1 MPFSVLSDFCF
12 VWHNFLDVF
21 VPYYHFKVFSDIAG
35 SPLDSMLQQLAYY
48 KRHNPGNA
56 EEQEMMENLFDC
68 LCSLLL
74 HSPNRYFNTENYG
87 AFLIKVIGIINTL
100 DYEVQ

>member
-1 MPFSVLSDFCF
+1 M
-12 VWHNFLDVF
+12 
-21 VPYYHFKVFSDIAG
+21 YAIIVFSDIAG

-68 LCSLLL
+68 LCSMLL
-74 HSPNRYFNTENYG
+74 HSPNR
-87 AFLIKVIGIINTL
+87 
-100 DYEVQ
+100 